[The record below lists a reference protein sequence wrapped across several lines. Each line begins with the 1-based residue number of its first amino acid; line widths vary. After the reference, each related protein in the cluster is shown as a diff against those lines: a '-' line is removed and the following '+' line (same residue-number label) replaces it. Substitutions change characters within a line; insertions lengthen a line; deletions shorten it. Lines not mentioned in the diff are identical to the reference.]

1 MLRKLL
7 NSAKRSTQGGRGR
20 GTAGGN
26 RGAGGAALDVAI
38 GAGGGP
44 NRDIELGARQVVRG
58 LRKRR

>member
-26 RGAGGAALDVAI
+26 RGAGG
-38 GAGGGP
+38 GA
-44 NRDIELGARQVVRG
+44 NRDIERGARQVVRG